1 MIIRKDRYVKGT
13 HNVISDLS
21 GQKYKR
27 SDCRLTWDNL
37 LVGIDEWEEKHPQLI
52 IRAHEDRT
60 AVLNQTRTQDRT
72 ETLDLAS
79 FDPTGKV

>member
-13 HNVISDLS
+13 HNAISDLS

-27 SDCRLTWDNL
+27 KDMRLTWDNL

-72 ETLDLAS
+72 ETLDLPV